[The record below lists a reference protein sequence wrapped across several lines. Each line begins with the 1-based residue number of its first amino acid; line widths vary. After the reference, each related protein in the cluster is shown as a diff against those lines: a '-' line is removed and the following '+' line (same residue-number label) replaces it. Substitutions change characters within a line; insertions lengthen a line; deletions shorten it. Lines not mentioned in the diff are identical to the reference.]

1 MCGPGSRYYYAW
13 LYNLGSQ
20 GAEPHNIKLNAISTI
35 VKPSFAWS
43 CSWLWL
49 NALQFYFSTR
59 VYRNALLPTISP
71 STSPNPL
78 LQITHLEHNHRTTYR
93 RKSILPQHT
102 TAAPGQW
109 LNKNEQIGPWTLK
122 VQAIPKKHA
131 CERNADS
138 KNNVQRM
145 ERDKRLRRRQGKGV
159 RNMAHRHKVCR
170 NNAMYSTTF
179 HQRQDVLLFKSHL

>member
-1 MCGPGSRYYYAW
+1 MILLMTLIKCSSILFLYTCVQKRTPTYYKSKHFPESAAP
-13 LYNLGSQ
+13 N
-20 GAEPHNIKLNAISTI
+20 N
-35 VKPSFAWS
+35 SF
-43 CSWLWL
+43 
-49 NALQFYFSTR
+49 
-59 VYRNALLPTISP
+59 
-71 STSPNPL
+71 
-78 LQITHLEHNHRTTYR
+78 EHNHRTTYR

-138 KNNVQRM
+138 KTNVQRM
-145 ERDKRLRRRQGKGV
+145 GRDTRLRRRQGKGV